1 MTGGTMH
8 NTVKIPTDE
17 VEFQKLFEEYY
28 ASLVL
33 FAYNYVKDQDEAE
46 EMVQEVFTNVWIKAE
61 TIAITS
67 SVRSYLY
74 GCVRNASLNHLKHQ
88 KIVNQYQSHQLA
100 TASDSFEETPLELEE
115 LQQKLRAALD
125 KIPAK
130 CREVFELN
138 RFEGLRYKEIAAQL
152 NLSLKTV
159 ENQMGKA
166 LKILREELGDY
177 MSLVIW
183 TTCDMGVI
191 FELIVR

>member
-1 MTGGTMH
+1 MH
-8 NTVKIPTDE
+8 NTVKIPTEENAFRD
-17 VEFQKLFEEYY
+17 LFEEYY
-28 ASLVL
+28 APLVL
-33 FAYNYVKDQDEAE
+33 FAFNYVKDQDEAE
-46 EMVQEVFTNVWIKAE
+46 EMVQEVMTNVWIKAE
-61 TIAITS
+61 TITITS
-67 SVRSYLY
+67 SVKSYLY
-74 GCVRNASLNHLKHQ
+74 GCVRNACLNHLKHQ

-100 TASDSFEETPLELEE
+100 TAPASFDETPLELEE
-115 LQQKLRAALD
+115 LQEKLRTALD
-125 KIPAK
+125 KIPAR

-177 MSLVIW
+177 LYLIIW
-183 TTCDMGVI
+183 SSSGMGVI

>member
-1 MTGGTMH
+1 
-8 NTVKIPTDE
+8 
-17 VEFQKLFEEYY
+17 
-28 ASLVL
+28 
-33 FAYNYVKDQDEAE
+33 
-46 EMVQEVFTNVWIKAE
+46 
-61 TIAITS
+61 
-67 SVRSYLY
+67 
-74 GCVRNASLNHLKHQ
+74 
-88 KIVNQYQSHQLA
+88 
-100 TASDSFEETPLELEE
+100 FEETPLELEE

>member
-1 MTGGTMH
+1 MH

-100 TASDSFEETPLELEE
+100 TASDSFEE
-115 LQQKLRAALD
+115 
-125 KIPAK
+125 
-130 CREVFELN
+130 
-138 RFEGLRYKEIAAQL
+138 
-152 NLSLKTV
+152 
-159 ENQMGKA
+159 
-166 LKILREELGDY
+166 
-177 MSLVIW
+177 
-183 TTCDMGVI
+183 
-191 FELIVR
+191 